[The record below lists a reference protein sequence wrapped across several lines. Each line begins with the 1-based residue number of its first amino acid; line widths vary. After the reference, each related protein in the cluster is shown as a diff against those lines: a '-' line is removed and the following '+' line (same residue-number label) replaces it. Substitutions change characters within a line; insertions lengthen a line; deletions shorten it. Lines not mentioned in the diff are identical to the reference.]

1 MPTVKEFEAELA
13 QQRKD
18 LRSWMLIVG
27 VSLFVIDVIGG
38 KLYAMLAAAQ
48 FLDSDP
54 TAWFRRELYGS
65 IALLVYFIALWRF
78 ARRRAVLACLL
89 AIIGYWVVHTATTA
103 STPALLSFGIA
114 VEVGMTIALGMV
126 IRAVRRSER
135 QLRDLQRF
143 GNAFSDAPPAAS

>member
-1 MPTVKEFEAELA
+1 MPTVKAFEAELA

-54 TAWFRRELYGS
+54 TAFRQELCGS
-65 IALLVYFIALWRF
+65 IALLVYFIALWWF
-78 ARRRAVLACLL
+78 ARRRPVLACLL
-89 AIIGYWVVHTATTA
+89 AVIGYWVVHTATTA

-135 QLRDLQRF
+135 QLRDIQRL
-143 GNAFSDAPPAAS
+143 GNAFTGAPPRAAS